1 MALGSFRG
9 NGIFSFALLATA
21 TLGGA
26 ATAHQAVDPAI
37 LALIRPGES
46 LVGVGKPDL
55 IERGRRLFTEETF
68 GGNGRTCASCH
79 PPDNNFTL
87 DPAFIATLP
96 RRDPLFVAEFDPRL
110 RALENPAMLR
120 RFALVLEN
128 LDGFGQPGV
137 LRSVPHTLGLGQT
150 IAPDTA
156 SGFPLA
162 GATGWSGDGAPG
174 NGSLRNFAVGAVVQ
188 HATKSLAR
196 EPGKDFR
203 LPTEA
208 ELDMMLAFQLSLG
221 RQAELTSPQTTD
233 FQDGAVDAGRDL
245 FFGAAPVRTRDE
257 GTRTCS
263 GCHGLAGA
271 NNGAGRNQQRAPGA
285 NRHPNAPACRG
296 NAPGDGGFGP
306 TPVTTVA
313 AATVCGRGDHTIT
326 FRGGEFFSPPSLVE
340 AADTPP
346 FFHNN
351 IADTVEQAVAFYASD
366 AFNASPSGAGRG
378 FVFGPGQVEKIAVY
392 LRAINALENTRQ
404 AGVYLEQASGR
415 PFGLAQPLLRRAL
428 VDAKDAIEVL
438 TGGPLNP
445 FAATGAVAALEQAR
459 DLIQQALGQ
468 DAAAIGPAQV
478 ALGKARGLMVE

>member
-208 ELDMMLAFQLSLG
+208 ELDMMLAFCPWGGKPNSP
-221 RQAELTSPQTTD
+221 RRRPPTSRTARSTPGGTCSSARRPCGPATRGPAPARAATASPAPTT
-233 FQDGAVDAGRDL
+233 ARAGTSS
-245 FFGAAPVRTRDE
+245 APRAPT
-257 GTRTCS
+257 GTRT
-263 GCHGLAGA
+263 
-271 NNGAGRNQQRAPGA
+271 RRP
-285 NRHPNAPACRG
+285 
-296 NAPGDGGFGP
+296 
-306 TPVTTVA
+306 A
-313 AATVCGRGDHTIT
+313 AATPRAT
-326 FRGGEFFSPPSLVE
+326 
-340 AADTPP
+340 
-346 FFHNN
+346 
-351 IADTVEQAVAFYASD
+351 
-366 AFNASPSGAGRG
+366 AGLD
-378 FVFGPGQVEKIAVY
+378 PH
-392 LRAINALENTRQ
+392 
-404 AGVYLEQASGR
+404 
-415 PFGLAQPLLRRAL
+415 P
-428 VDAKDAIEVL
+428 
-438 TGGPLNP
+438 
-445 FAATGAVAALEQAR
+445 
-459 DLIQQALGQ
+459 
-468 DAAAIGPAQV
+468 
-478 ALGKARGLMVE
+478 